1 VPSIAH
7 EAAVELLRRNPQL
20 AAALLA
26 SAGVRVPAGAAA
38 VLADSNLSVPEPT
51 ELRADVVTV
60 HQGAAGK
67 IVVVTEVQKDP
78 PDGDKRRAWVA
89 YLALAQVEH
98 KCDAALVVIA
108 LRERTARA
116 SGRPIAT
123 GHPGFVLTPIVIGP
137 DTTPTPDGLG
147 GWQVSAELAV
157 LAVLTG
163 ALDLGDA
170 ATRRLVLRAIARL
183 DAERREI
190 YTRLIRATA
199 PAAVRRAL
207 EELMATVFRDEFI
220 DGLLDQGRAEGEARG
235 EERGRAQ
242 GEAAMVLRVLTARGF
257 TVTDDIRRR
266 VQACTD
272 LEQIEA
278 WGDRAATAKSLDE
291 IFTALAP
298 LRPAVPV

>member
-26 SAGVRVPAGAAA
+26 SAGVPVPAEASAA
-38 VLADSNLSVPEPT
+38 LADSNLSVPEPT

-60 HQGAAGK
+60 HEGPGRK
-67 IVVVTEVQKDP
+67 IVIVTEVQKDP
-78 PDGDKRRAWVA
+78 PDGDKRRAWIA

-116 SGRPIAT
+116 SGRPIPT

-137 DTTPTPDGLG
+137 DTTPPPDGPG
-147 GWQVSAELAV
+147 GGQVSAELAV

-170 ATRRLVLRAIARL
+170 DTRRLVLQAIARL
-183 DAERREI
+183 DAGRREI

-199 PAAVRRAL
+199 SAAVRRAL

-220 DGLLDQGRAEGEARG
+220 DGLLDQGRAEGRAE
-235 EERGRAQ
+235 GRAA
-242 GEAAMVLRVLTARGF
+242 GEATMLLRVLAVRGF
-257 TVTDDIRRR
+257 TVPDDIRQR
-266 VQACTD
+266 VQSCAD
-272 LEQIEA
+272 LAQLEA
-278 WGDRAATAKSLDE
+278 WGDRAVTAESIDE
-291 IFTALAP
+291 IFTA
-298 LRPAVPV
+298 

>member
-1 VPSIAH
+1 MPSIAH

-67 IVVVTEVQKDP
+67 IVVTEVQKDP

-108 LRERTARA
+108 LRERIARA

-137 DTTPTPDGLG
+137 DTTPTPDRLG

-170 ATRRLVLRAIARL
+170 ATRRLALRAIARL

-220 DGLLDQGRAEGEARG
+220 DGLLDQGRAEGE
-235 EERGRAQ
+235 ERGRAQ

-257 TVTDDIRRR
+257 TVTDDIRQR

-272 LEQIEA
+272 LDQIEA
-278 WGDRAATAKSLDE
+278 WGDRAATAGSLDE
-291 IFTALAP
+291 IFTA
-298 LRPAVPV
+298 

>member
-26 SAGVRVPAGAAA
+26 SAGVAVPAGSAAA
-38 VLADSNLSVPEPT
+38 LADSNLSVPEPT
-51 ELRADVVTV
+51 ELRADVVTM
-60 HQGAAGK
+60 HQGAGRK
-67 IVVVTEVQKDP
+67 VVIVTEVQKDP
-78 PDGDKRRAWVA
+78 PDTGKRRAWVA

-116 SGRPIAT
+116 SGRPIPT

-137 DTTPTPDGLG
+137 DTTPAPDGPG
-147 GWQVSAELAV
+147 TGPVSAELAV

-170 ATRRLVLRAIARL
+170 GTRQLVLQAIAGV
-183 DAERREI
+183 DAGRREI

-199 PAAVRRAL
+199 SAAVRRAL
-207 EELMATVFRDEFI
+207 EELMATVFRDEFV
-220 DGLLDQGRAEGEARG
+220 DGLLDQGRAA
-235 EERGRAQ
+235 
-242 GEAAMVLRVLTARGF
+242 GEAAMLLRVLAARGF
-257 TVTDDIRRR
+257 TVPDDIRQR
-266 VQACTD
+266 VQKCTD
-272 LEQIEA
+272 LAQLEA
-278 WGDRAATAKSLDE
+278 WGDRAVTAKSLE
-291 IFTALAP
+291 ELFTA
-298 LRPAVPV
+298 

>member
-1 VPSIAH
+1 
-7 EAAVELLRRNPQL
+7 
-20 AAALLA
+20 
-26 SAGVRVPAGAAA
+26 
-38 VLADSNLSVPEPT
+38 
-51 ELRADVVTV
+51 
-60 HQGAAGK
+60 
-67 IVVVTEVQKDP
+67 
-78 PDGDKRRAWVA
+78 
-89 YLALAQVEH
+89 
-98 KCDAALVVIA
+98 VVIA

>member
-7 EAAVELLRRNPQL
+7 EAAVELLRRSPQL

-26 SAGVRVPAGAAA
+26 SAGVAVPAGSAA

-60 HQGAAGK
+60 HEGAGRK
-67 IVVVTEVQKDP
+67 VVVVTEVQKDP
-78 PDGDKRRAWVA
+78 PDTGKRRAWVA

-116 SGRPIAT
+116 SGRPILT

-137 DTTPTPDGLG
+137 DTTPAPDGPG
-147 GWQVSAELAV
+147 TGPVSAELAV

-170 ATRRLVLRAIARL
+170 GTRQLVLQAIAGV
-183 DAERREI
+183 DAGRREI

-199 PAAVRRAL
+199 SAAVRRAL
-207 EELMATVFRDEFI
+207 EELMATAFRDEFI

-235 EERGRAQ
+235 RAE
-242 GEAAMVLRVLTARGF
+242 GEAAMLLRVLAARGF
-257 TVTDDIRRR
+257 TVPDDIRQRI
-266 VQACTD
+266 QSCTD
-272 LEQIEA
+272 LARLEA
-278 WGDRAATAKSLDE
+278 WCDRAVAAKSLDE
-291 IFTALAP
+291 IFTA
-298 LRPAVPV
+298 

>member
-1 VPSIAH
+1 MP
-7 EAAVELLRRNPQL
+7 
-20 AAALLA
+20 
-26 SAGVRVPAGAAA
+26 
-38 VLADSNLSVPEPT
+38 
-51 ELRADVVTV
+51 
-60 HQGAAGK
+60 
-67 IVVVTEVQKDP
+67 
-78 PDGDKRRAWVA
+78 AWVA
-89 YLALAQVEH
+89 YLALAQVGH
-98 KCDAALVVIA
+98 KCDAAPVVIA

-116 SGRPIAT
+116 SGKPIAT

-137 DTTPTPDGLG
+137 DTTPAPDGLG

-157 LAVLTG
+157 LALLTA

-170 ATRRLVLRAIARL
+170 ATRRLVLQAIARL

-199 PAAVRRAL
+199 SAAVRRAL
-207 EELMATVFRDEFI
+207 EELMATVFRDEFV
-220 DGLLDQGRAEGEARG
+220 DGLLAQG

-257 TVTDDIRRR
+257 TVPDDIRQR

-272 LEQIEA
+272 LDQIEA

-291 IFTALAP
+291 VFT
-298 LRPAVPV
+298 V